1 VCVVGIDGGGLDDM
15 LGLTVI
21 GREPGSRRWLSWSKA
36 WVQSDVLRMRPEIA
50 PVLRDFAAP
59 GIW

>member
-1 VCVVGIDGGGLDDM
+1 M
-15 LGLTVI
+15 LGVTVM

-50 PVLRDFAAP
+50 PTCGTSPRRAT
-59 GIW
+59 W